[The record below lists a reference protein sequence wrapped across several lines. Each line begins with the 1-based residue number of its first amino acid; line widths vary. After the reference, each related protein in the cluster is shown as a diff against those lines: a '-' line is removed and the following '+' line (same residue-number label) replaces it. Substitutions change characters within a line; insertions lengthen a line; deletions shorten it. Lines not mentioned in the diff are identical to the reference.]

1 MADIHDTRTDERIVG
16 TSSADVIIA
25 GRGHDTLLGLAGR
38 DRLDG
43 GSGNDSIHGGRGDDR
58 LHGGAGA
65 DRLFGDAGDDIVRGD
80 RGRDYLWGG
89 SGDDHLQGG
98 QGNDVLRGN
107 SGDDVLRGGQGSD
120 LLDGGSGADLL
131 YGGTGIDSFIG
142 GAGIDM
148 LSFANEARGVY
159 LYLGEGQHFASWREY
174 AVTFEGPIET
184 ISGIEQVQGSSHDD
198 VLHGFNPGLPSSE
211 SPWALF
217 GLGGADVVWGGAL
230 DDHLEG
236 NAGNDEIDGF
246 YGDDV
251 IQGGAGDDH
260 LDGRSGD
267 DRLIGG
273 SGSDTFD
280 FQAWGYAEDREE
292 GNDTI
297 VDFVRGTDKID
308 LLVSIAEDELGNTS
322 FELSGRILFDV
333 LDSDSDNSITELDDY
348 SAVASVEGRQSLT
361 IDLAP
366 IVHERV
372 DPGHFYADVEDL
384 KLTVLG
390 VTVLSAGDFR

>member
-1 MADIHDTRTDERIVG
+1 MADIHGTRADERLVG
-16 TSSADVIIA
+16 TPFADMIFA

-38 DRLDG
+38 DRLNG
-43 GSGNDSIHGGRGDDR
+43 GSGNDSIHGGS
-58 LHGGAGA
+58 GA
-65 DRLFGDAGDDIVRGD
+65 DRLFGDAGDDIVRGGH
-80 RGRDYLWGG
+80 GRDYLWGG

-131 YGGTGIDSFIG
+131 YGGSGIDSFIG

-148 LSFANEARGVY
+148 LSFENEVRGVY
-159 LYLGEGQHFASWREY
+159 LYLGEGPHFASWRDY
-174 AVTFEGPIET
+174 ATTFEGPIEP
-184 ISGIEQVQGSSHDD
+184 ISGIEQVRGSSHDD

-217 GLGGADVVWGGAL
+217 GLGGDDVIWGGAL

-251 IQGGAGDDH
+251 IEGGAGDDR
-260 LDGRSGD
+260 LNGRSGD
-267 DRLIGG
+267 DRLTGG
-273 SGSDTFD
+273 SGSDVFE
-280 FQAWGYAEDREE
+280 FRAWGHVEDREE
-292 GNDTI
+292 GNDTV
-297 VDFVRGTDKID
+297 VDFASGTDRIE
-308 LLVSIAEDELGNTS
+308 LLVSVAEDELGNIS
-322 FELSGRILFDV
+322 FELSGKALFDV
-333 LDSDSDNSITELDDY
+333 LDSDSDNRITALDDY
-348 SAVASVEGRQSLT
+348 ATVGPAEGRQSLT

-372 DPGHFYADVEDL
+372 DPGHFYADVQDL

-390 VTVLSAGDFR
+390 VTVLSAGDFS